1 MAVEKHCPAC
11 KDQTG
16 GRKTPHTL
24 RDGKWRCGLCG
35 HETPKRSYTSKKSK
49 DMEDLIKKLSE
60 DAPAN
65 AGGGGNIA
73 GAGVGSQGEPGVRP
87 KVMKRYKDKNATEAP
102 DPVMAPQ
109 PLRRSFK
116 QFIKGK

>member
-1 MAVEKHCPAC
+1 MSTEKHCPAC

-16 GRKTPHTL
+16 GRKTPHTHK
-24 RDGKWRCGLCG
+24 DGKWKCGLCG
-35 HETPKRSYTSKKSK
+35 HETTKRTYNSKKNK

-65 AGGGGNIA
+65 AVGGGNIA
-73 GAGVGSQGEPGVRP
+73 GMGVGPQGEPGVRP
-87 KVMKRYKDKNATEAP
+87 KALKRYKDKNAAEAP
-102 DPVMAPQ
+102 DPVMSAG

-116 QFIKGK
+116 QFSKGK